1 MAEAIPLDNINL
13 KLQEGTLVIFHDAQI
28 DANHAFILA
37 EKLASGNISFHSCY
51 TTFTIADG
59 TYTCIKNGDEVSA
72 EELETMHKVIE
83 AKIGSEFTQKSVLS
97 GTAIPVAGAAL
108 CALAKKCKVIAKHV
122 SLKLK
127 QLANKYESAQKAQKA
142 GKELGLV
149 DSVYVKVMQFI
160 GLNGKSLTAVGSV
173 TGAATGGIVG
183 ETFNGNKMPYGLD
196 NDATKKTLKNAK
208 EVLIKQLAKEES
220 QVLFMQV
227 NDIFATNDSLT
238 ELMINK
244 DLILQ
249 HEALLVDSAE

>member
-1 MAEAIPLDNINL
+1 
-13 KLQEGTLVIFHDAQI
+13 
-28 DANHAFILA
+28 
-37 EKLASGNISFHSCY
+37 
-51 TTFTIADG
+51 
-59 TYTCIKNGDEVSA
+59 
-72 EELETMHKVIE
+72 
-83 AKIGSEFTQKSVLS
+83 
-97 GTAIPVAGAAL
+97 
-108 CALAKKCKVIAKHV
+108 
-122 SLKLK
+122 
-127 QLANKYESAQKAQKA
+127 
-142 GKELGLV
+142 
-149 DSVYVKVMQFI
+149 MQFI